1 MGRISLGGLVEM
13 IFDDKKKQREQAVK
27 SALDSVRIEGQEVS
41 DTLKIKLKQYVNG
54 ELTIGEIM
62 EDIKNRHNTV

>member
-1 MGRISLGGLVEM
+1 MVEM
-13 IFDDKKKQREQAVK
+13 IFDDKKKQREKTVE
-27 SALDSVRIEGQEVS
+27 SALASVRIEGLEVS